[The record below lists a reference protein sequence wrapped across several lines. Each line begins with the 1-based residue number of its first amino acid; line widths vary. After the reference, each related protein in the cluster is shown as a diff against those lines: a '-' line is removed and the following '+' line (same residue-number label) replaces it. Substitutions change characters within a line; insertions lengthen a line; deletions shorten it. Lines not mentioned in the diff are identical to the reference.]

1 MASKKKETFDIIR
14 QLESEVKYMP
24 EGLIS
29 HTVTEDKITDV
40 WKNEH
45 GCTIIVTRPILTDE
59 EREIRMERVKKAAA
73 KLLMS
78 KKEVVSTA

>member
-1 MASKKKETFDIIR
+1 M
-14 QLESEVKYMP
+14 KYMP
-24 EGLIS
+24 EGLIN

-78 KKEVVSTA
+78 KKEVASTV

>member
-1 MASKKKETFDIIR
+1 MSRARKSTRAEKEI
-14 QLESEVKYMP
+14 ESEVNYMP
-24 EGLIS
+24 KGLIS

-45 GCTIIVTRPILTDE
+45 GCTIIVTRPILTDQ

-78 KKEVVSTA
+78 KKEAASTA